1 MSEHPPLQQRK
12 DSKRFGEKDLS
23 SDEIKQQYK
32 PASLKSAKSRIQ
44 LIHNEES
51 RKVEDAVTKACA
63 GKPGGGGL
71 TRGETKT
78 VIKGL
83 FEDPRTEVRED
94 GLTTML
100 AVAHDI
106 VQLFTLHVKL
116 VYMAFARMHHAQLK

>member
-51 RKVEDAVTKACA
+51 RNKCITY
-63 GKPGGGGL
+63 
-71 TRGETKT
+71 TS
-78 VIKGL
+78 
-83 FEDPRTEVRED
+83 
-94 GLTTML
+94 
-100 AVAHDI
+100 DI
-106 VQLFTLHVKL
+106 RNGRNEQNKN
-116 VYMAFARMHHAQLK
+116 